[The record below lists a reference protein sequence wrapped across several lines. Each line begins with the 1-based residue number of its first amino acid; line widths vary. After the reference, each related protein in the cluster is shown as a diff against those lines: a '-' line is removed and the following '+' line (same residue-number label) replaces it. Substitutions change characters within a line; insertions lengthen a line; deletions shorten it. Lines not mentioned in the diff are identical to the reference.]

1 MREKRK
7 RAVGYIA
14 GTAAL
19 AVLVL
24 IAFFLPRLVFG
35 LQDSYRCREDSFAVQ
50 EEQDITLLTTSYEPS
65 LYQRLLRY
73 AEDCREGK
81 EIYVVSKELEPNQE
95 LYDFLDSSIG
105 LKQDAVAL
113 WLDMNLIPYA
123 MFYDSEVSVWSQHVI
138 YSDSYAG
145 GVNFIL
151 WSIEMKTKSG
161 SVCRLLLDA
170 ETGSVYGIAMNWRA
184 ESEKHSAQEG
194 AVELLGEELDTEAWY
209 ALAYLYGAFSA
220 DDLGSYEVENYL
232 VQGTESAQTIE
243 HILNNGEPAAIWEIA
258 EEGGGIY
265 RALFPYSDSCLEFRL
280 DMTEKSGIRAG
291 FPTIYEQIPGFIDF
305 ETE

>member
-1 MREKRK
+1 M
-7 RAVGYIA
+7 A

-24 IAFFLPRLVFG
+24 IAFFLPRLVFR
-35 LQDSYRCREDSFAVQ
+35 LQDVYRCREDSFSVQ

-113 WLDMNLIPYA
+113 WLDMNLVPYA
-123 MFYDSEVSVWSQHVI
+123 MLYDFEVSAWSQHVV

-151 WSIEMKTKSG
+151 WSIEMKIKSG

-170 ETGSVYGIAMNWRA
+170 ETGSVYGISMSWRA
-184 ESEKHSAQEG
+184 ESEKQSAKDD
-194 AVELLGEELDTEAWY
+194 AIALLGEELDTDAWY
-209 ALAYLYGAFSA
+209 ALAYLYGAFSEN
-220 DDLGSYEVENYL
+220 DLERYEVENYL
-232 VQGTESAQTIE
+232 VQGTERAQTVE
-243 HILNNGEPAAIWEIA
+243 HILTIGEPAAIWEIA

-265 RALFPYSDSCLEFRL
+265 RALFPYGDSCLEFRV
-280 DMTEKSGIRAG
+280 DVTEESGIRAG
-291 FPTIYEQIPGFIDF
+291 FPAIYEQLPGFADF